1 MPDMWLASEPRV
13 TSSHLTLSKFAKLSE
28 FRDILQSSG
37 TYLVIGRSHNSSPLC
52 KRKVYTVKSLEMLP
66 ILNIVSTET
75 LSVPPALAFR
85 PEPVKLNEYIAGVS
99 AVLVMEIETEEAF
112 GVKFPN
118 GP

>member
-1 MPDMWLASEPRV
+1 
-13 TSSHLTLSKFAKLSE
+13 
-28 FRDILQSSG
+28 
-37 TYLVIGRSHNSSPLC
+37 
-52 KRKVYTVKSLEMLP
+52 MLP

-75 LSVPPALAFR
+75 LSVPPALVIR